1 MSFLNY
7 LENKIFYILFQITT
21 ILFITVILA
30 LASIPFFYIAFL
42 FFICIFLLIIYLVVD
57 YLLIQKRAKRI
68 IDMVDNLEEKY
79 YISEILPKS
88 SNLENIAYR
97 YALEKACK
105 AMNDRISNLE
115 QSKLDYQEYIES
127 FVHEVK
133 TPIAALSLIFDDTK
147 DKISKK
153 EIDKIDNYIDQ
164 VLYYARSNTTEKDYF
179 VKELDL
185 SSVIHNVLLKYRDYL
200 LEQKIKITTTNLE
213 KKIYTDEK
221 WLQFVISQIIQ
232 NSIKYMDKSKKE
244 IIITGEETKE
254 NITLTITDNGCG
266 IKESDISRVF
276 EKGFTGSNRGKES
289 STGIGLYL
297 AKKICVE
304 LGLTISIQSIYKEKT
319 TVKIIFPITDF
330 NKFE

>member
-1 MSFLNY
+1 MKVLR
-7 LENKIFYILFQITT
+7 LENVKKYYGTTSNITKAVNGISFEVEEGEFVAIMGASGSGKTTLLNAISTIDYVTSGHIFVGDKDITE
-21 ILFITVILA
+21 LKEDEKADFR
-30 LASIPFFYIAFL
+30 
-42 FFICIFLLIIYLVVD
+42 
-57 YLLIQKRAKRI
+57 K
-68 IDMVDNLEEKY
+68 DNLGF
-79 YISEILPKS
+79 IFQDF
-88 SNLENIAYR
+88 NLLDTLNIEENI
-97 YALEKACK
+97 
-105 AMNDRISNLE
+105 
-115 QSKLDYQEYIES
+115 
-127 FVHEVK
+127 
-133 TPIAALSLIFDDTK
+133 ALSLIFDDAK

-153 EIDKIDNYIDQ
+153 ELDKIDNYIDQ
-164 VLYYARSNTTEKDYF
+164 VLYCARSNTTGKDYF

>member
-1 MSFLNY
+1 MKVLR
-7 LENKIFYILFQITT
+7 LENVKKYYGTTSNITKAVNGISFEVEEGEFVAIMGASGSGKTTLLNAISTINYVTSGHIFVGDKDITE
-21 ILFITVILA
+21 LKEDEKADFR
-30 LASIPFFYIAFL
+30 
-42 FFICIFLLIIYLVVD
+42 
-57 YLLIQKRAKRI
+57 K
-68 IDMVDNLEEKY
+68 DNLGF
-79 YISEILPKS
+79 IFQDF
-88 SNLENIAYR
+88 NLLDTLNIEENI
-97 YALEKACK
+97 
-105 AMNDRISNLE
+105 
-115 QSKLDYQEYIES
+115 
-127 FVHEVK
+127 
-133 TPIAALSLIFDDTK
+133 ALSLIFDDAK

-153 EIDKIDNYIDQ
+153 ELDKIDNYIDQ

-319 TVKIIFPITDF
+319 TVKVIFPITDF

>member
-1 MSFLNY
+1 MKVLR
-7 LENKIFYILFQITT
+7 LENVKKYYGTTSNITKAVDGISFEVEEGEIVAIMGASGSGKTTLLNAISTIDHVTSGHIFVGDKDITE
-21 ILFITVILA
+21 LKEDEKADFR
-30 LASIPFFYIAFL
+30 
-42 FFICIFLLIIYLVVD
+42 
-57 YLLIQKRAKRI
+57 K
-68 IDMVDNLEEKY
+68 DNLGF
-79 YISEILPKS
+79 IFQDF
-88 SNLENIAYR
+88 NLLDTLNIEENI
-97 YALEKACK
+97 
-105 AMNDRISNLE
+105 
-115 QSKLDYQEYIES
+115 
-127 FVHEVK
+127 
-133 TPIAALSLIFDDTK
+133 ALSLIFDDAK

-153 EIDKIDNYIDQ
+153 ELDKIDNYIDQ

>member
-1 MSFLNY
+1 MKVLR
-7 LENKIFYILFQITT
+7 LENVKKYYGTTSNITKAVNGISFEVEEGEFVAIMGASGSGKTTLLNAISTIDYVTSGHIFVGDKDITE
-21 ILFITVILA
+21 LKEDEKADFR
-30 LASIPFFYIAFL
+30 
-42 FFICIFLLIIYLVVD
+42 
-57 YLLIQKRAKRI
+57 K
-68 IDMVDNLEEKY
+68 DNLGF
-79 YISEILPKS
+79 IFQDF
-88 SNLENIAYR
+88 NLLDTLNIEENI
-97 YALEKACK
+97 
-105 AMNDRISNLE
+105 
-115 QSKLDYQEYIES
+115 
-127 FVHEVK
+127 
-133 TPIAALSLIFDDTK
+133 ALSLIFDDTK

-153 EIDKIDNYIDQ
+153 ELDKIDNYIDQ

>member
-1 MSFLNY
+1 MKVLR
-7 LENKIFYILFQITT
+7 LENVKKYYGTTSNITKAVNGISFEVEEGEFVAIMGASGSGKTTLLNAISTIDHVTSGHIFVGDKDITE
-21 ILFITVILA
+21 LKEDEKADFR
-30 LASIPFFYIAFL
+30 
-42 FFICIFLLIIYLVVD
+42 
-57 YLLIQKRAKRI
+57 K
-68 IDMVDNLEEKY
+68 DNLGF
-79 YISEILPKS
+79 IFQDF
-88 SNLENIAYR
+88 NLLDTLNIEENI
-97 YALEKACK
+97 
-105 AMNDRISNLE
+105 
-115 QSKLDYQEYIES
+115 
-127 FVHEVK
+127 
-133 TPIAALSLIFDDTK
+133 ALSLIFDDAK

-153 EIDKIDNYIDQ
+153 ELDKIDNYIDQ

>member
-1 MSFLNY
+1 MKVLR
-7 LENKIFYILFQITT
+7 LENVKKYYGTTSNITKAVDGISFEVEEGEFVAIMGASGSGKTTLLNAISTIDYVTSGHIFVGDKDITE
-21 ILFITVILA
+21 LKEDEKADFR
-30 LASIPFFYIAFL
+30 
-42 FFICIFLLIIYLVVD
+42 
-57 YLLIQKRAKRI
+57 K
-68 IDMVDNLEEKY
+68 DNLGF
-79 YISEILPKS
+79 IFQDF
-88 SNLENIAYR
+88 NLLDTLNIEENI
-97 YALEKACK
+97 
-105 AMNDRISNLE
+105 
-115 QSKLDYQEYIES
+115 
-127 FVHEVK
+127 
-133 TPIAALSLIFDDTK
+133 ALSLIFDDAK

-153 EIDKIDNYIDQ
+153 ELDKIDNYIDQ

>member
-1 MSFLNY
+1 MKVLR
-7 LENKIFYILFQITT
+7 LENVKKYYGTTSNITKAVNGISFEVEEGEFVAIMGASGSGKTTLLNAISTIDYVTSGHIFVGDKDITE
-21 ILFITVILA
+21 LKEDEKADFR
-30 LASIPFFYIAFL
+30 
-42 FFICIFLLIIYLVVD
+42 
-57 YLLIQKRAKRI
+57 K
-68 IDMVDNLEEKY
+68 DNLGF
-79 YISEILPKS
+79 IFQDF
-88 SNLENIAYR
+88 NLLDTLNIEENI
-97 YALEKACK
+97 
-105 AMNDRISNLE
+105 
-115 QSKLDYQEYIES
+115 
-127 FVHEVK
+127 
-133 TPIAALSLIFDDTK
+133 ALSLIFDDAK

-153 EIDKIDNYIDQ
+153 ELDKIDNYIDQ
-164 VLYYARSNTTEKDYF
+164 VLYYARSNTTGKDYF

>member
-1 MSFLNY
+1 MKVLR
-7 LENKIFYILFQITT
+7 LENVKKYYGTTSNITKAVDGISFEVEEGEFVAIMGASGSGKTTLLNAISTIDYVTSGHIFVGDKDITE
-21 ILFITVILA
+21 LKEDEKADFR
-30 LASIPFFYIAFL
+30 
-42 FFICIFLLIIYLVVD
+42 
-57 YLLIQKRAKRI
+57 K
-68 IDMVDNLEEKY
+68 DNLGF
-79 YISEILPKS
+79 IFQDF
-88 SNLENIAYR
+88 NLLDTLNIEENI
-97 YALEKACK
+97 
-105 AMNDRISNLE
+105 
-115 QSKLDYQEYIES
+115 
-127 FVHEVK
+127 
-133 TPIAALSLIFDDTK
+133 ALSLIFDDAK

-153 EIDKIDNYIDQ
+153 ELDKIDNYIDQ
-164 VLYYARSNTTEKDYF
+164 VLYYARSNTTGKDYF

>member
-1 MSFLNY
+1 MKVLR
-7 LENKIFYILFQITT
+7 LENVKKYYGTTSNITKAVDGISFEVEEGEFVAIMGASGSGKTTLLNAISTIDHVTSGHIFVGDKDITE
-21 ILFITVILA
+21 LKEDEKADFR
-30 LASIPFFYIAFL
+30 
-42 FFICIFLLIIYLVVD
+42 
-57 YLLIQKRAKRI
+57 K
-68 IDMVDNLEEKY
+68 DNLGF
-79 YISEILPKS
+79 IFQDF
-88 SNLENIAYR
+88 NLLDTLNIEENI
-97 YALEKACK
+97 
-105 AMNDRISNLE
+105 
-115 QSKLDYQEYIES
+115 
-127 FVHEVK
+127 
-133 TPIAALSLIFDDTK
+133 ALSLIFDDAK

-153 EIDKIDNYIDQ
+153 ELDKIDNYIDQ

-319 TVKIIFPITDF
+319 TVKVIFPITDF

>member
-1 MSFLNY
+1 MKVLR
-7 LENKIFYILFQITT
+7 LENVKKYYGTTSNITKAVDGISFEVEEGEFVAIMGASGSGKTTLLNAISTIDHVTSGHIFVGDKDITE
-21 ILFITVILA
+21 LKEDEKADFR
-30 LASIPFFYIAFL
+30 
-42 FFICIFLLIIYLVVD
+42 
-57 YLLIQKRAKRI
+57 K
-68 IDMVDNLEEKY
+68 DNLGF
-79 YISEILPKS
+79 IFQDF
-88 SNLENIAYR
+88 NLLDTLNIEENI
-97 YALEKACK
+97 
-105 AMNDRISNLE
+105 
-115 QSKLDYQEYIES
+115 
-127 FVHEVK
+127 
-133 TPIAALSLIFDDTK
+133 ALSLIFDDAK

-153 EIDKIDNYIDQ
+153 ELDKIDNYIDQ

>member
-1 MSFLNY
+1 MKVLR
-7 LENKIFYILFQITT
+7 LENVKKYYGTTSNITKAVNGISFEVEEGEFVAIMGASGSGKTTLLNAISTIDYVTSGHIFVGDKDITE
-21 ILFITVILA
+21 LKEDEKADFR
-30 LASIPFFYIAFL
+30 
-42 FFICIFLLIIYLVVD
+42 
-57 YLLIQKRAKRI
+57 K
-68 IDMVDNLEEKY
+68 DNLGF
-79 YISEILPKS
+79 IFQDF
-88 SNLENIAYR
+88 NLLDTLNIEENI
-97 YALEKACK
+97 
-105 AMNDRISNLE
+105 
-115 QSKLDYQEYIES
+115 
-127 FVHEVK
+127 
-133 TPIAALSLIFDDTK
+133 ALSLIFDDAK

-153 EIDKIDNYIDQ
+153 ELDKIDNYIDQ

>member
-1 MSFLNY
+1 MKVLR
-7 LENKIFYILFQITT
+7 LENVKKYYGTTSNITKAVDGISFEVEEGEFVAIMGASGSGKTTLLNAISTIDHVTSGHIFVGDKDITE
-21 ILFITVILA
+21 LKEDEKADFR
-30 LASIPFFYIAFL
+30 
-42 FFICIFLLIIYLVVD
+42 
-57 YLLIQKRAKRI
+57 K
-68 IDMVDNLEEKY
+68 DNLGF
-79 YISEILPKS
+79 IFQDF
-88 SNLENIAYR
+88 NLLDTLNIEENI
-97 YALEKACK
+97 
-105 AMNDRISNLE
+105 
-115 QSKLDYQEYIES
+115 
-127 FVHEVK
+127 
-133 TPIAALSLIFDDTK
+133 ALSLIFDDAK

-153 EIDKIDNYIDQ
+153 ELDKIDNYIDQ
-164 VLYYARSNTTEKDYF
+164 VLYYARSNTTGKDYF

>member
-1 MSFLNY
+1 MKVLR
-7 LENKIFYILFQITT
+7 LENVKKYYGTTSNITKAVDGISFEVEEGEFVAIMGASGSGKTTLLNAISTIDHVTSGHIFVGDKDITE
-21 ILFITVILA
+21 LKEDEKADFR
-30 LASIPFFYIAFL
+30 
-42 FFICIFLLIIYLVVD
+42 
-57 YLLIQKRAKRI
+57 K
-68 IDMVDNLEEKY
+68 DNLGF
-79 YISEILPKS
+79 IFQDF
-88 SNLENIAYR
+88 NLLDTLNIEENI
-97 YALEKACK
+97 
-105 AMNDRISNLE
+105 
-115 QSKLDYQEYIES
+115 
-127 FVHEVK
+127 
-133 TPIAALSLIFDDTK
+133 ALSLIFDDAK

-153 EIDKIDNYIDQ
+153 ELDKIDNYIDQ
-164 VLYYARSNTTEKDYF
+164 VLYNARSNTTEKDYF

>member
-1 MSFLNY
+1 MGASGSGKTTLLNAISTIDHVTSGH
-7 LENKIFYILFQITT
+7 IFVGDKDITE
-21 ILFITVILA
+21 LKEDEKADFR
-30 LASIPFFYIAFL
+30 
-42 FFICIFLLIIYLVVD
+42 
-57 YLLIQKRAKRI
+57 K
-68 IDMVDNLEEKY
+68 DNLGF
-79 YISEILPKS
+79 IFQDF
-88 SNLENIAYR
+88 NLLDTLNIEENI
-97 YALEKACK
+97 
-105 AMNDRISNLE
+105 
-115 QSKLDYQEYIES
+115 
-127 FVHEVK
+127 
-133 TPIAALSLIFDDTK
+133 ALSLIFDDTK

-153 EIDKIDNYIDQ
+153 ELDKIDNYIDQ

>member
-1 MSFLNY
+1 MKVLR
-7 LENKIFYILFQITT
+7 LENVKKYYGTTSNITKAVNGISFEVEEGEFVAIMGASGSGKTTLLNAISTIDYVTSGHIFVGDKDITE
-21 ILFITVILA
+21 LKEDEKADFR
-30 LASIPFFYIAFL
+30 
-42 FFICIFLLIIYLVVD
+42 
-57 YLLIQKRAKRI
+57 K
-68 IDMVDNLEEKY
+68 DNLGF
-79 YISEILPKS
+79 IFQDF
-88 SNLENIAYR
+88 NLLDTLNIEENI
-97 YALEKACK
+97 
-105 AMNDRISNLE
+105 
-115 QSKLDYQEYIES
+115 
-127 FVHEVK
+127 
-133 TPIAALSLIFDDTK
+133 ALSLIFDDAK

-153 EIDKIDNYIDQ
+153 ELDKIDNYIDQ
-164 VLYYARSNTTEKDYF
+164 VLYCARSNTTEKDYF